1 MWHLDMLGLRRA
13 LEKGLEGHRETE
25 DGAGGRVGAG
35 APGERAHFLG
45 LANVVKNL

>member
-25 DGAGGRVGAG
+25 DGAGA
-35 APGERAHFLG
+35 AWELG
-45 LANVVKNL
+45 PRGSEPTSLA